1 MLQPPGGAIVT
12 RSSRPRNTK
21 TKSEKA
27 ALLASSQNRHLQVSE
42 GEPVD
47 TQGML
52 PLFQAFLVWVNIST
66 WKSEWVRAEIG
77 SWIAHASVIYILQT
91 FALFLSLKHEPSIY
105 YE

>member
-1 MLQPPGGAIVT
+1 MEERQNLRTRFPSDELTCMFFSSSVRPQVTMLQPPGGAIVT

-52 PLFQAFLVWVNIST
+52 PLFQAFLV
-66 WKSEWVRAEIG
+66 
-77 SWIAHASVIYILQT
+77 
-91 FALFLSLKHEPSIY
+91 
-105 YE
+105 